1 MTKMSPVAHALLN
14 AMYEIKSEK
23 DLMREMEGA
32 WSMGYI
38 EGLNTAQRAI
48 IRHLEYQLKEL
59 EEMERKIEMI
69 AYYEN
74 EKALDIALEKVKTP
88 QEAEKIIRD
97 LEQRMAPRSW
107 IDKAFKVFYKM
118 I

>member
-1 MTKMSPVAHALLN
+1 MTQMSPIGIALLN

-48 IRHLEYQLKEL
+48 IRHLEYELERL
-59 EEMERKIEMI
+59 EEMERRIK
-69 AYYEN
+69 N
-74 EKALDIALEKVKTP
+74 EE
-88 QEAEKIIRD
+88 
-97 LEQRMAPRSW
+97 
-107 IDKAFKVFYKM
+107 VF
-118 I
+118 